1 MRPFHY
7 LAALVLLAMIAACS
21 GPARRGPVVFAA
33 SSLQEPLEALGERW
47 VAQGGDPP
55 VFSFASSAALAR
67 QIEQGAPADLFI
79 SADEQWTDY
88 IVAAGRLPREAMRPI
103 AANSLVVAKS
113 IREGSLGPTGQA
125 AGMNALSTA
134 RSIASG
140 DPETVPLGRYARQS
154 LQDAGL
160 WEAVRPRWI
169 GAPSSANA
177 LKLVLL
183 GEAEIGVLYASDAAR
198 RDDLGIIH
206 HLPRDSHAPI
216 VYRAVLL
223 PGSAHPDAGAF
234 LASLGDEDARQ
245 TFRRHG
251 FLLP

>member
-1 MRPFHY
+1 MRPSLY

-113 IREGSLGPTGQA
+113 IREGSLGPTGRA
-125 AGMNALSTA
+125 AGIECFIDRAQHRER
-134 RSIASG
+134 RSGNRPAG
-140 DPETVPLGRYARQS
+140 PLC
-154 LQDAGL
+154 
-160 WEAVRPRWI
+160 
-169 GAPSSANA
+169 
-177 LKLVLL
+177 
-183 GEAEIGVLYASDAAR
+183 
-198 RDDLGIIH
+198 
-206 HLPRDSHAPI
+206 API
-216 VYRAVLL
+216 VARCRPV
-223 PGSAHPDAGAF
+223 GGGASPMDRRP
-234 LASLGDEDARQ
+234 LIRQRPEARPVGRSGDRRSLCE
-245 TFRRHG
+245 RRR
-251 FLLP
+251 PA